1 MKKIIFLFLC
11 CGLIIGMVGCGSNT
25 APPPSETVTTASET
39 VITDT
44 PTKTTSPQ
52 VTVEPTEK
60 EKEHIS
66 TESKATATKPTT
78 TATTPTTTAKPKEES
93 KLPAT
98 TSSAAK
104 NNTEYQ
110 PTWEDIN
117 VYGYMVDIPE
127 DQLDDAPKEEI
138 IIPPKPDAKVVAER
152 IVEYINQYRTEQGA
166 ATATIL
172 PGLTEYCELRAVQ
185 LITNFAH
192 DTTDQRSAA
201 AELQYGRYVDWSEYG
216 IEGEGYDNYYTAE
229 CREAIGKGN
238 WGGTADEIAKTVA
251 TGFRNSANHWRY
263 VGDGKYTYIGVG
275 IIYHT
280 ASCKWY
286 CCVCVSDINHG

>member
-1 MKKIIFLFLC
+1 MKKIILLLLC
-11 CGLIIGMVGCGSNT
+11 CGLIIGMVGCGSN
-25 APPPSETVTTASET
+25 AVPPPSATTTASET

-44 PTKTTSPQ
+44 PIETTPPKAA
-52 VTVEPTEK
+52 VEPAEK
-60 EKEHIS
+60 EKEPTP
-66 TESKATATKPTT
+66 TESAAQTTEPPT
-78 TATTPTTTAKPKEES
+78 TATTPSTTAKPKEET
-93 KLPAT
+93 KPKAT

-104 NNTEYQ
+104 STTEYQ

-127 DQLDDAPKEEI
+127 DQLDNAPKEEI

-172 PGLTEYCELRAVQ
+172 SGLTEYCELRAVQ

-216 IEGEGYDNYYTAE
+216 IEGEGYDDYYTAE

-238 WGGTADEIAKTVA
+238 WGGTADEIANAVA
-251 TGFRNSANHWRY
+251 TGFRNSPNHWRY

-275 IIYHT
+275 IIYHSAT
-280 ASCKWY
+280 CRWY
-286 CCVCVSDINHG
+286 CCVCVSDINYG

>member
-1 MKKIIFLFLC
+1 MRKIIFLLLC
-11 CGLIIGMVGCGSNT
+11 CGLIVSMVGCGGDT
-25 APPPSETVTTASET
+25 TPPPSETVTTVSET
-39 VITDT
+39 VIPDT
-44 PTKTTSPQ
+44 PTQITPPKAA
-52 VTVEPTEK
+52 VEPIEK
-60 EKEHIS
+60 EKEPTP
-66 TESKATATKPTT
+66 TESKEYATEPTT
-78 TATTPTTTAKPKEES
+78 PATTPTTTAKPKEES
-93 KLPAT
+93 KPLAT

-104 NNTEYQ
+104 STTEYQ

-117 VYGYMVDIPE
+117 VYGYMGDIPE
-127 DQLDDAPKEEI
+127 EQLDDAPKEEI
-138 IIPPKPDAKVVAER
+138 VIPPKPDAKVVANK

-166 ATATIL
+166 ASATIL

-216 IEGEGYDNYYTAE
+216 IKGEGYDNYYTAE

-238 WGGTADEIAKTVA
+238 WGGTADEIAKAVA
-251 TGFRNSANHWRY
+251 TGFRNSPNHWRY
-263 VGDGKYTYIGVG
+263 VGDGKYNYIGVG
-275 IIYHT
+275 IIYHSAT
-280 ASCKWY
+280 CKWY